1 MIWIILIVGVVILA
15 IGMYAL
21 SDMHNELHRRG
32 HHWSSALEIGSTAGE
47 ITGFG
52 LGIIVA
58 AIIFLLASMI

>member
-1 MIWIILIVGVVILA
+1 MAWIILIVGVVILA

-32 HHWSSALEIGSTAGE
+32 HNWSDALEIGSTAGQ

-58 AIIFLLASMI
+58 AIIFLLGSMI

>member
-1 MIWIILIVGVVILA
+1 MAWIILIVGVVILA

-32 HHWSSALEIGSTAGE
+32 HHWSDALEIGSIAGQ

-52 LGIIVA
+52 LGIIIA
-58 AIIFLLASMI
+58 AIIFLLGSMI